1 MPDFPGSE
9 NASPGSY
16 STTTTL
22 SSGVRVPGG
31 TRTAVIMGEG
41 LKKEIIV
48 SSANGSGLDGLNS
61 SYSSTN
67 GRDGR
72 HFLLTNSPLISNRTT
87 LYKNG
92 IPLVG
97 LEQAFTS
104 SSSSFSSVYD
114 YRINI
119 TNGRIELQTAS
130 LVDQGGSYYAAS
142 ALNQGNGVI
151 NNLELLDENA
161 VTETWT
167 VRCVSIRRDTLGDPV
182 DGYARFVA
190 QGSVSGILSDGYG
203 NPVIWQSNNVVV
215 NNGVLSF
222 SVDEGGTLF
231 REGDKF
237 TIKVKGGAL
246 TRGESL
252 YATYIA
258 ETDINTPTYF
268 TDPDQLTKK
277 HGLATSENYLAIGA
291 QLAWAN
297 STPGIWAIQ
306 TAPAVPRR
314 VSYTLEASASG
325 SATADDL
332 KFSLPL
338 GVVPSVD
345 YNINFFVTDP
355 ATDTESQIIPNK
367 VDFYD
372 AAFTA
377 SPNTFYF
384 GSNVY
389 SYTVILEDSVIV
401 DADDGS
407 VTASGVF
414 TSATVTFDSSHV
426 GLTLKILN
434 PEAQAGEY
442 LIVSV
447 TDGSATLSGSFTLE
461 SSIEFQVIDSTQQ
474 TAAILFT
481 DDLAL
486 TAGSALRCT
495 VVDNR
500 DADFFDVGWVS
511 AYEALETIDVTM
523 VVPLPSQTISAIFQN
538 GRTHVETMSNVQNKK
553 ERVLFTG
560 AISGLTPDHLL
571 GTTNAA
577 VEDIGILEG
586 IQGDDVSE
594 ILAGNTEDLT
604 DYSVTSAFGGTYR
617 VVYFYPDEI
626 VVQVGGDRLTLS
638 GYFMSAAAAGFLSGV
653 PFIAQPLTRKVLS
666 GFTILSTKKLRPT
679 VLNNLQ
685 ASGVAV
691 VEPVTGGGKVNW
703 GRTTTS
709 SGFPEEEEL
718 SIVFIRDRVSQALR
732 NGLDSFVGTAEDEG
746 LLGSVLTKA
755 DKIVKGLKGQKLI
768 TNYKNLRVVP
778 SDVDPRQYNVSVQVR
793 PAYSINW
800 IYIQVE
806 VGNI

>member
-1 MPDFPGSE
+1 MPDFPGSQ
-9 NASPGSY
+9 NASPGAY
-16 STTTTL
+16 STSNTL

-31 TRTAVIMGEG
+31 TRTAVLMGEG

-48 SSANGSGLDGLNS
+48 SSANGSGADGFNS
-61 SYSSTN
+61 TYTSTN

-72 HFLLTNSPLISNRTT
+72 HFLLSNSPLISNRTT

-97 LEQAFTS
+97 LEQAFNS
-104 SSSSFSSVYD
+104 SSSSFSSLYD

-119 TNGRIELQTAS
+119 NNGRIELQTAS
-130 LVDQGGSYYAAS
+130 LVDQGGSFYAAS
-142 ALNQGNGVI
+142 SLNQGNGVL

-167 VRCVSIRRDTLGDPV
+167 IRCVSIRRDTNGDPV

-190 QGSVSGILSDGYG
+190 QGSVSGILDDGYG
-203 NPVIWQSNNVVV
+203 NPVVWQSNNVLAD
-215 NNGVLSF
+215 NGVLSF
-222 SVDEGGTLF
+222 SVDEGSSLF

-237 TIKVKGGAL
+237 TVKVKGGAL

-258 ETDINTPTYF
+258 ETDINTPTFF
-268 TDPDQLTKK
+268 TDPGQFTKK

-297 STPGIWAIQ
+297 STPGIYAIQ

-355 ATDTESQIIPNK
+355 ATETESQIIPNK
-367 VDFYD
+367 VDFYN
-372 AAFTA
+372 ATYTS

-389 SYTVILEDSVIV
+389 SYTVILEDAVV
-401 DADDGS
+401 ADADDGA
-407 VTASGVF
+407 VTVSGVF
-414 TSATVTFDSSHV
+414 SSSTVTFDSSHV
-426 GLTLKILN
+426 GLTLKILT
-434 PEAQAGEY
+434 PETQDGSY
-442 LIVSV
+442 TIVSV
-447 TDGSATLSGSFTLE
+447 ADGKATLSGSFVAETG
-461 SSIEFQVIDSTQQ
+461 IEFQVVDTTQE

-481 DDLAL
+481 DDLSL
-486 TAGSALRCT
+486 NAGASLRCT

-500 DADFFDVGWVS
+500 DADFFDVGWTA
-511 AYEALETIDVTM
+511 AYEALETIDVSM

-538 GRTHVETMSNVQNKK
+538 GRSHVETMSNVQNKK
-553 ERVLFTG
+553 ERVLFIG
-560 AISGLTPDHLL
+560 AISGLTTDNLL

-577 VEDIGILEG
+577 VEDIGVLEG

-594 ILAGNTEDLT
+594 ILAGNIEDLT
-604 DYSVTSAFGGTYR
+604 DYSVSNAFGNTYR
-617 VVYFYPDEI
+617 VIYFYPDEI

-638 GYFMSAAAAGFLSGV
+638 GYFIAAAAAGFLSGV
-653 PFIAQPLTRKVLS
+653 PYIAQPLTRKSLA
-666 GFTILSTKKLRPT
+666 GFTILSTKKLRPI

-685 ASGVAV
+685 AAGIAV
-691 VEPVTGGGKVNW
+691 VEPITGGGKVNW

-732 NGLDSFVGTAEDEG
+732 NGLDPFVGTAEDEG
-746 LLGSVLTKA
+746 LTGSVLTKA
-755 DKIVKGLKGQKLI
+755 DKILKGLKSQKLI
-768 TNYKNLRVVP
+768 TTYKNLRVAP

-793 PAYSINW
+793 PAYAINW
-800 IYIQVE
+800 IYIEVQ